1 MRKIVLLPSIDFPCQ
16 LLAFLSGH
24 LLRVGYDVDAT
35 EVEAVGIETGIDG
48 GIARAVGDGVK
59 TDGFLERFKL
69 LV

>member
-1 MRKIVLLPSIDFPCQ
+1 MGKLIAIWIYLFRDFLPSFRC
-16 LLAFLSGH
+16 H
-24 LLRVGYDVDAT
+24 LFGNGDYSDTT

-48 GIARAVGDGVK
+48 GIACTVGAGVK